1 MENASNNEQH
11 SIIALFND
19 APLPH
24 ERHPVNYL
32 SYLGEVLARYRR
44 SLPRERRSAKN
55 FGKDVLSKY
64 FGQAV
69 DRNRIARAE
78 KGDPTVAFGVYAAYL
93 YEMGALPDLL
103 KALEHGRTSNLRY
116 LLLVERELAPDIRQ
130 SINKAQENLR
140 VRSEQEKNR

>member
-1 MENASNNEQH
+1 MDNVSNNGQH

-19 APLPH
+19 APMPH

-44 SLPRERRSAKN
+44 SLPREHRSAKN
-55 FGKDVLSKY
+55 FGKDVLAKY

-93 YEMGALPDLL
+93 YEMGVLPDLL
-103 KALEHGRTSNLRY
+103 KTLEHGRSGNLRY
-116 LLLVERELAPDIRQ
+116 LLLVERELAPDIQQ
-130 SINKAQENLR
+130 SINKAHENLR